1 MKTLYFD
8 CAAGASGD
16 MILGAL
22 VGAGADP
29 VQLVDQLNLL
39 GVENYQVSFSQVDRC
54 NLSATRAKVETG
66 HEHSHRHLAD
76 LLKIINDSKLN
87 QPVKDRAGRVFT
99 LLAEAESEVHN
110 LPVERIHFHEVGALD
125 AIIDIVGA
133 CIGFELLHIERFVC
147 SPLHVG
153 SGTVEI
159 AHGRFPV
166 PPPAVV
172 SLLRGAPIYSTE
184 VKGELVTPTG
194 AAIIKAVT
202 EEFGPLPPMVV
213 NSIGY
218 GAGAREYQDFPNAL
232 RVVIGET
239 TDRTVEG
246 VERLV
251 MLETNIDDMSP
262 QVFGYVMEKAFE
274 LGALDCYFTPVQMK
288 KNRPG
293 TLVSIL
299 CKPAQQTVLGEMLL
313 VETTTLGVRSY
324 EVDRVALQRAI
335 VTVETPYGPIDMK
348 EVRMDGR
355 LLRAMPEYEQCRK
368 TAREAG
374 VSLQEVER
382 LALKAYAQL
391 VHADQ
396 KEGAI
401 HEPTRKEH

>member
-1 MKTLYFD
+1 
-8 CAAGASGD
+8 

-29 VQLVDQLNLL
+29 AQLIDQLKLL
-39 GVENYQVSFSQVDRC
+39 GVENYQVSFGKVNRC
-54 NLSATRAKVETG
+54 NLSATRATVEIVP
-66 HEHSHRHLAD
+66 EHCHRHLSD
-76 LLKIINDSKLN
+76 LLKIINDSQLSAA
-87 QPVKDRAGRVFT
+87 VKARASSVFS
-99 LLAEAESEVHN
+99 LLAEAESEVHDV
-110 LPVERIHFHEVGALD
+110 PVERIHFHEVGALD

-133 CIGFELLHIERFVC
+133 CIGFELLGIERFVC

-159 AHGRFPV
+159 AHGRFPI

-172 SLLRGAPIYSTE
+172 SLLRGAPIYSSE

-202 EEFGPLPPMVV
+202 QEFGPLPAMLVR
-213 NSIGY
+213 SIGY
-218 GAGAREYQDFPNAL
+218 GAGAREYQEFPNAL

-239 TDRTVEG
+239 ADPPAEK
-246 VERLV
+246 VERLM

-262 QVFGYVMEKAFE
+262 QVFGYVMDKAFE

-299 CKPAQQTVLGEMLL
+299 CNPAQQETLCEMLL

-324 EVDRVALQRAI
+324 EVERVALARAM
-335 VTVETPYGPIDMK
+335 VKVETPYGAINVK
-348 EVRMDGR
+348 EARMAGR
-355 LLRAMPEYEQCRK
+355 LLRAMPEYEQCRS
-368 TAREAG
+368 AALEAG
-374 VSLQEVER
+374 VTLREVEQA
-382 LALKAYAQL
+382 ALKAHSEL
-391 VHADQ
+391 
-396 KEGAI
+396 
-401 HEPTRKEH
+401 

>member
-1 MKTLYFD
+1 LRTLYFD

-22 VGAGADP
+22 VGVGVDP
-29 VQLVDQLNLL
+29 AQLIDQLKLL
-39 GVENYQVSFSQVDRC
+39 GVANYQVSFSKVDRS
-54 NLSATRAKVETG
+54 NLSATRATVEIG
-66 HEHSHRHLAD
+66 PEQSHRHLAD
-76 LLKIINDSKLN
+76 LLKIINDSQLSAA
-87 QPVKDRAGRVFT
+87 VKDRANSVFS

-110 LPVERIHFHEVGALD
+110 VPVERIHFHEVGALD

-133 CIGFELLHIERFVC
+133 CIGFELLGIERFVC

-202 EEFGPLPPMVV
+202 HEFGPLPAMIVS
-213 NSIGY
+213 SIGY
-218 GAGAREYQDFPNAL
+218 GAGAREYEDFPNAL

-239 TDRTVEG
+239 SDRTAEG
-246 VERLV
+246 LERLV

-262 QVFGYVMEKAFE
+262 QVFGYVMDKAFE

-299 CKPAQQTVLGEMLL
+299 CNSAVQRTLCEMLL

-324 EVDRVALQRAI
+324 EVDRVALARAI
-335 VTVETPYGPIDMK
+335 VKVETPFGAIDVK
-348 EVRMDGR
+348 EARMNGR
-355 LLRAMPEYEQCRK
+355 LLRAMPEYEQCRS
-368 TAREAG
+368 AALEAG
-374 VSLQEVER
+374 VTLREVEQ
-382 LALKAYAQL
+382 AAVKAHSL
-391 VHADQ
+391 L
-396 KEGAI
+396 
-401 HEPTRKEH
+401 

>member
-1 MKTLYFD
+1 
-8 CAAGASGD
+8 

-29 VQLVDQLNLL
+29 AQLIDQLKLL
-39 GVENYQVSFSQVDRC
+39 GLDNYQLTFTQVDRC
-54 NLSATRAKVETG
+54 NLSATRAIVETG
-66 HEHSHRHLAD
+66 PEHSHRHLAD
-76 LLKIINDSKLN
+76 LLKIITNSQLN
-87 QPVKDRAGRVFT
+87 ESVKDRASRVFA

-110 LPVERIHFHEVGALD
+110 VPVERIHFHEVGALD

-133 CIGFELLHIERFVC
+133 CIGFELLGVERFVC

-194 AAIIKAVT
+194 AAIIKSVVQ
-202 EEFGPLPPMVV
+202 EFGPLPPIVV
-213 NSIGY
+213 SNIGY
-218 GAGAREYQDFPNAL
+218 GAGAREYKDFPNAL
-232 RVVIGET
+232 RIVLGDT
-239 TDRTVEG
+239 SDRAVADNT
-246 VERLV
+246 ERLV

-262 QVFGYVMEKAFE
+262 QVFGYVMDKALE
-274 LGALDCYFTPVQMK
+274 LGALDCYFTPVHMK

-299 CKPAQQTVLGEMLL
+299 CKPAQQTMLTRMLL

-335 VTVETPYGPIDMK
+335 VTVETPYGAIEIKEASID
-348 EVRMDGR
+348 GQ
-355 LLRAMPEYEQCRK
+355 LLRAMPEYEQCRR
-368 TAREAG
+368 AAQNAG
-374 VSLQEVER
+374 VSLREVEES
-382 LALKAYAQL
+382 ALKAHAQN
-391 VHADQ
+391 
-396 KEGAI
+396 
-401 HEPTRKEH
+401 RNS

>member
-1 MKTLYFD
+1 MRALYFD

-29 VQLVDQLNLL
+29 HQLIDQLKLL
-39 GVENYQVSFSQVDRC
+39 EVDNYQVSFSQVDRC
-54 NLSATRAKVETG
+54 NLSATQAHVETG
-66 HEHSHRHLAD
+66 PEHSHRHLAD
-76 LLKIINDSKLN
+76 LLKIIDSSQLKTA
-87 QPVKDRAGRVFT
+87 VKNRASRVFS

-110 LPVERIHFHEVGALD
+110 VPLERIHFHEVGALD

-133 CIGFELLHIERFVC
+133 CIGFELLGVERFVC

-202 EEFGPLPPMVV
+202 QEFGPLPPMVV
-213 NSIGY
+213 SSIGY
-218 GAGAREYQDFPNAL
+218 GAGSREYKDFPNAL
-232 RVVIGET
+232 RVIVGET
-239 TDRTVEG
+239 ADKDAEAVED

-262 QVFGYVMEKAFE
+262 QVFGYVMDRAFE

-299 CKPAQQTVLGEMLL
+299 SKRAQQKMLCEMLL
-313 VETTTLGVRSY
+313 VETTTLSVRSY
-324 EVDRVALQRAI
+324 EVERLALQRAI
-335 VTVETPYGPIDMK
+335 VSVETPYGAIDIK
-348 EVRMDGR
+348 EARLNGR
-355 LLRAMPEYEQCRK
+355 VLRAMPEFEQCRK
-368 TAREAG
+368 AAQQAG
-374 VSLQEVER
+374 VTLREVEQSAVR
-382 LALKAYAQL
+382 AHSQL
-391 VHADQ
+391 S
-396 KEGAI
+396 
-401 HEPTRKEH
+401 TN